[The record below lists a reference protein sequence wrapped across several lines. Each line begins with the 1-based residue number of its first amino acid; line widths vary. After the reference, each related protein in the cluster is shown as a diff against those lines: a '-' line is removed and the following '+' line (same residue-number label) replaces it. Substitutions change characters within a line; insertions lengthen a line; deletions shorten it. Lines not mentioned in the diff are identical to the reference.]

1 LQIVLVHLCAR
12 SWKEHHHRQKEP
24 YEAVTDY
31 VRKGY
36 NKAIAEK
43 NSYIGFLM
51 ILMQRLVVSS
61 TRAIRST
68 LERRLEALE
77 KPEEQLSLL
86 PLLNEEDWAELDG
99 QEQVDAL
106 VTSNLGAS
114 FLGSNN
120 VRMNSTLRYAGFVRK

>member
-1 LQIVLVHLCAR
+1 
-12 SWKEHHHRQKEP
+12 
-24 YEAVTDY
+24 
-31 VRKGY
+31 
-36 NKAIAEK
+36 
-43 NSYIGFLM
+43 M